1 MVSKRI
7 EAGED
12 PYPITFCERV
22 PSKVYEKEKVLGV
35 QAAMHDLLD
44 HIINDK
50 VMSQR
55 EKKKKLKKFK
65 GAYPEIYAQKFP
77 TPEDL
82 PDSLTKMSSF
92 TRLKHVMRLWKA
104 WTENLAIAF
113 GWSFSYYDMTII
125 KHGAIL
131 HINII

>member
-1 MVSKRI
+1 MSKRI

-12 PYPITFCERV
+12 PYPITFCKRV

-50 VMSQR
+50 VMSLR

-82 PDSLTKMSSF
+82 PENLTKMSSF

-104 WTENLAIAF
+104 WTEI
-113 GWSFSYYDMTII
+113 FSDCLSVEVFLNDMTII

-131 HINII
+131 HIIII